1 VIEETISPE
10 AARRFYDRLGRGHD
24 WAERYEGRAKKLA
37 LARLDLSPGQYVLN
51 VGVGTGKEHA
61 QIQTAVTPDGLAF
74 GLDLSP
80 VMLKLTQDRL
90 GVPLC
95 EANAGRLPFTHASF
109 DRLFSTYVLDL
120 ISAAQLPSLLTE
132 FHRLLKP
139 GGRLVLVSL
148 TEGVNLP
155 SKILVGL
162 WKMAYAVNP
171 VACGGC
177 RPIQLA
183 GLVGQAGFSQVE
195 REVVVQLG
203 IPSEIIVAQR
213 PPTAGR

>member
-1 VIEETISPE
+1 
-10 AARRFYDRLGRGHD
+10 
-24 WAERYEGRAKKLA
+24 
-37 LARLDLSPGQYVLN
+37 
-51 VGVGTGKEHA
+51 
-61 QIQTAVTPDGLAF
+61 
-74 GLDLSP
+74 
-80 VMLKLTQDRL
+80 MLKLTQDRL

-162 WKMAYAVNP
+162 WKMAYAVSP

>member
-1 VIEETISPE
+1 MIEETISPE
-10 AARRFYDRLGRGHD
+10 AARHFYDRLGQGHD

-37 LARLDLSPGQYVLN
+37 LARLDLSPGQRVLN

-61 QIQTAVTPDGLAF
+61 QIQTAVSPNGLAF

-95 EANAGRLPFTHASF
+95 EADAGRLPFTHANF

-132 FHRLLKP
+132 FRRVLKP

-162 WKMAYAVNP
+162 WKMAYGVSP

-177 RPIQLA
+177 RPVQLA

-213 PPTAGR
+213 PLTAGR

>member
-10 AARRFYDRLGRGHD
+10 AARRFYDRLGQGHD

-37 LARLDLSPGQYVLN
+37 LARLDLSPGQRVLN
-51 VGVGTGKEHA
+51 VGVGTGQEHA
-61 QIQTAVTPDGLAF
+61 QIQSAVTPDGLAF

-139 GGRLVLVSL
+139 GGRLALVSL
-148 TEGVNLP
+148 TEGVTLP

-162 WKMAYAVNP
+162 WKMAYAVSP

-177 RPIQLA
+177 RPVQLA

-203 IPSEIIVAQR
+203 IPSEIIVARR
-213 PPTAGR
+213 PLTAGR

>member
-10 AARRFYDRLGRGHD
+10 AARRFYDRLGQGYD

-37 LARLDLSPGQYVLN
+37 LARLDLSPGQRVLN
-51 VGVGTGKEHA
+51 VGVGTGQEHA
-61 QIQTAVTPDGLAF
+61 QIQSAVTPDGLAF

-95 EANAGRLPFTHASF
+95 EANAGRLPFTQASF

-162 WKMAYAVNP
+162 WKMAYAVSP

-177 RPIQLA
+177 RPVQLA